1 MVVRQSLCMWASCAA
16 AKKPLS
22 VQFVLDVKF
31 GFSIFSDDAMKKPG
45 HSQVYTRTPTT
56 ASTTRSRLSISVNR
70 ASTLS

>member
-1 MVVRQSLCMWASCAA
+1 MVVRQSLCLWASCAA

-45 HSQVYTRTPTT
+45 HD
-56 ASTTRSRLSISVNR
+56 RLHPHPNNSLHHAKSVVHQR
-70 ASTLS
+70 